1 MQIANCKIQEFAF
14 FIRMELAMNR
24 ISLLCRTLLLGGMIL
39 LLILFGS
46 IAFAQQLPEDPAKGS
61 RLFVSKGCVRCH
73 ALQGEGGKIGPD
85 FGRVDLG
92 NTQLDMAAKLW
103 NHIPS
108 MNVGMERARMIKP
121 NMTGQEFTEISAYLY
136 FLKFFDEPGDA
147 TRGRSIFNEKGCSSC
162 HSLSGKGREG
172 EPGLDQ
178 FPQNIS
184 PVFLTQ
190 SIWNHGPVM
199 IAHMVK
205 VGMKWPEFKG
215 TEMMDL
221 LEYIKVNA
229 KGAKETAFITP
240 GNPREGKQVFV
251 AKGCIKCHAVRGEGG
266 KEAEDLGKRAKT
278 FYKSLTQIASIMWNK
293 GPSVLGKMSQ
303 TQTGIPKF
311 TPKEMADLIAYLYFL
326 HFIDEPGNPVN
337 GKRIFSESGCSKC
350 HGLEGKPGEMMT
362 ISLSKYQKAVSP
374 MDIVASL
381 WNHSTEIEKAMREK
395 GVSWPRFK
403 KGELA
408 DLLEFIRNP
417 KRKS

>member
-1 MQIANCKIQEFAF
+1 MCRKKILVTG
-14 FIRMELAMNR
+14 I
-24 ISLLCRTLLLGGMIL
+24 I
-39 LLILFGS
+39 LILILTGS
-46 IAFAQQLPEDPAKGS
+46 LTFAQLLPEDPTKGS
-61 RLFVSKGCVRCH
+61 RLFVNKGCVRCH
-73 ALQGEGGKIGPD
+73 ALKGDGGKVGPD

-92 NTQLDMAAKLW
+92 NTQLELAAKLW

-147 TRGRSIFNEKGCSSC
+147 TRGKFIFNEKGCSSC
-162 HSLSGKGREG
+162 HLLSGKGKEG

-205 VGMKWPEFKG
+205 LGMKWPIFEG
-215 TEMMDL
+215 SEMMDL
-221 LEYIKVNA
+221 LEYIKLNT
-229 KGAKETAFITP
+229 KGVKETAFITP
-240 GNPREGKQVFV
+240 GNSREGKQVFA

-293 GPSVLGKMSQ
+293 GPAVLGKMSQ
-303 TQTGIPKF
+303 TQIGIPKF

-337 GKRIFSESGCSKC
+337 GKKIFSESGCSKC
-350 HGLEGKPGEMMT
+350 HGVDGKPGELMT
-362 ISLSKYQKAVSP
+362 ISLSKYHKAGNP
-374 MDIVASL
+374 MDIVASI

-395 GVSWPRFK
+395 GISWPRFK

-408 DLLEFIRNP
+408 DLLEFIRTP
-417 KRKS
+417 RKIERK

>member
-1 MQIANCKIQEFAF
+1 MKPPSLFRKTILLKTTILFTFFF
-14 FIRMELAMNR
+14 FISTTFSQ
-24 ISLLCRTLLLGGMIL
+24 I
-39 LLILFGS
+39 
-46 IAFAQQLPEDPAKGS
+46 LPEDPAKGS
-61 RLFVSKGCVRCH
+61 RLFTNKGCVRCH
-73 ALQGEGGKIGPD
+73 ALKGDGGKVGPD

-92 NTQLDMAAKLW
+92 NTQIDMAAKLW

-121 NMTGQEFTEISAYLY
+121 NMTGQEFAEISAYLY
-136 FLKFFDEPGDA
+136 FLKFFEEPGDA
-147 TRGRSIFNEKGCSSC
+147 MRGRSIFNEKGCSSC
-162 HSLSGKGREG
+162 HPLSGKGEEG

-205 VGMKWPEFKG
+205 LGMKWPVFEG

-221 LEYIKVNA
+221 LEYIKLNA

-240 GNPREGKQVFV
+240 GNPKEGKQVF
-251 AKGCIKCHAVRGEGG
+251 ATKGCIKCHAVRGEGG

-278 FYKSLTQIASIMWNK
+278 FYKSLTQITSIMWNK
-293 GPSVLGKMSQ
+293 GPAVLGKMSQ
-303 TQTGIPKF
+303 TQIGIPKF

-337 GKRIFSESGCSKC
+337 GKKIFSESGCSKC
-350 HGLEGKPGEMMT
+350 HGVDGKPGELMT
-362 ISLSKYQKAVSP
+362 LSLSKYQKAGNA
-374 MDIVASL
+374 MDVVASL
-381 WNHSTEIEKAMREK
+381 WNHSTEIEKAMK
-395 GVSWPRFK
+395 GKGISWPRFK

-408 DLLEFIRNP
+408 DLLEFIRTP
-417 KRKS
+417 KKK

>member
-1 MQIANCKIQEFAF
+1 MHRK
-14 FIRMELAMNR
+14 
-24 ISLLCRTLLLGGMIL
+24 GIL
-39 LLILFGS
+39 YIGIIVVLILVASFTL
-46 IAFAQQLPEDPAKGS
+46 AQFLPEDPTKGN
-61 RLFVSKGCVRCH
+61 RLFTSKGCIRCH
-73 ALQGEGGKIGPD
+73 AFKGEGGKIGPD

-92 NTQLDMAAKLW
+92 NTQLELAAKLW

-108 MNVGMERARMIKP
+108 MNIGIERAKMTKP
-121 NMTGQEFTEISAYLY
+121 NLTGQEFTEISAYLY

-147 TRGRSIFNEKGCSSC
+147 TRGKFIFNEKGCSSC
-162 HSLSGKGREG
+162 HPLSGKGKEG

-199 IAHMVK
+199 IAQMVK
-205 VGMKWPEFKG
+205 FGMKWPAFEG

-221 LEYIKVNA
+221 LEYIKLNS

-240 GNPREGKQVFV
+240 GNPREGKQVFA

-266 KEAEDLGKRAKT
+266 KQAEDLGKRAKT
-278 FYKSLTQIASIMWNK
+278 FYKSLTQIASSMWNK
-293 GPSVLGKMSQ
+293 GPAVLGKMSQ
-303 TQTGIPKF
+303 TQIGIPKF

-350 HGLEGKPGEMMT
+350 HGLEGKPGELMT
-362 ISLSKYQKAVSP
+362 INLSKYQKTASP
-374 MDIVASL
+374 MDIVANL

-395 GVSWPRFK
+395 GISWPRFK
-403 KGELA
+403 KGELS
-408 DLLEFIRNP
+408 DLLEFIRAP
-417 KRKS
+417 KKK

>member
-1 MQIANCKIQEFAF
+1 MCRKKI
-14 FIRMELAMNR
+14 L
-24 ISLLCRTLLLGGMIL
+24 TTGMIL
-39 LLILFGS
+39 ILILIS
-46 IAFAQQLPEDPAKGS
+46 SLTFAQLLPEDPTKGS
-61 RLFVSKGCVRCH
+61 RLFVNKGCVRCH
-73 ALQGEGGKIGPD
+73 SLKGEGGNVGPD

-108 MNVGMERARMIKP
+108 MNVGMERAKMIKP

-162 HSLSGKGREG
+162 HPPSGKGKEG
-172 EPGLDQ
+172 ELGLDQ
-178 FPQNIS
+178 FPQSIS

-205 VGMKWPEFKG
+205 LGMKWPVFEG

-221 LEYIKVNA
+221 LEYIKLNA

-240 GNPREGKQVFV
+240 GNPKEGKQVF
-251 AKGCIKCHAVRGEGG
+251 ASKGCIKCHAVRGEGG
-266 KEAEDLGKRAKT
+266 KETEDLGKRAKA
-278 FYKSLTQIASIMWNK
+278 FYKSLTQITSIMWNK
-293 GPSVLGKMSQ
+293 GPAVLGKMSQ
-303 TQTGIPKF
+303 TQIGIPKF

-337 GKRIFSESGCSKC
+337 GKKIFSESGCSKC
-350 HGLEGKPGEMMT
+350 HGVDGKPGELMT
-362 ISLSKYQKAVSP
+362 LSLSKYQKAGNS

-381 WNHSTEIEKAMREK
+381 WNHSTEIEKAMK
-395 GVSWPRFK
+395 GKGISWPRFK

-408 DLLEFIRNP
+408 DLLEFIRTP
-417 KRKS
+417 KKKP

>member
-1 MQIANCKIQEFAF
+1 MCRKKIF
-14 FIRMELAMNR
+14 
-24 ISLLCRTLLLGGMIL
+24 TTGMIL
-39 LLILFGS
+39 ILVFIGS
-46 IAFAQQLPEDPAKGS
+46 STFAQLLPEDPTKGN
-61 RLFVSKGCVRCH
+61 RLFISKGCVRCH
-73 ALQGEGGKIGPD
+73 AFKGDGGKIGPD

-108 MNVGMERARMIKP
+108 MNIGMQRARMIKP
-121 NMTGQEFTEISAYLY
+121 NLTGQEFTEISAYLY
-136 FLKFFDEPGDA
+136 FLKFFDEPGEV
-147 TRGRSIFNEKGCSSC
+147 TRGRSIFNEKGCGSC
-162 HSLSGKGREG
+162 HPLSGKGNEG

-205 VGMKWPEFKG
+205 LGMKWPVFEG

-229 KGAKETAFITP
+229 KGGKETAFITP
-240 GNPREGKQVFV
+240 GNPREGKQVFTG
-251 AKGCIKCHAVRGEGG
+251 KGCIKCHAVRGEGG

-278 FYKSLTQIASIMWNK
+278 FYKSLTQIASSMWNK
-293 GPSVLGKMSQ
+293 GPAVLGKMSQ
-303 TQTGIPKF
+303 TQLGIPKF
-311 TPKEMADLIAYLYFL
+311 TPKEMADLIAFLYFL

-337 GKRIFSESGCSKC
+337 GKRFFSESGCSKC
-350 HGLEGKPGEMMT
+350 HGLEGKPGELMT
-362 ISLSKYQKAVSP
+362 ISLSKYQKAGSP
-374 MDIVASL
+374 MDIVANL

-395 GVSWPRFK
+395 GISWPRFK

-408 DLLEFIRNP
+408 DLLEFIRTP
-417 KRKS
+417 KKTERK

>member
-1 MQIANCKIQEFAF
+1 MKPPSLFRKTILLRTTILFTFFF
-14 FIRMELAMNR
+14 FI
-24 ISLLCRTLLLGGMIL
+24 SP
-39 LLILFGS
+39 
-46 IAFAQQLPEDPAKGS
+46 AFSQILPEDPAKGS
-61 RLFVSKGCVRCH
+61 RLFTNKGCVRCH
-73 ALQGEGGKIGPD
+73 ALKGDGGKVGPD

-92 NTQLDMAAKLW
+92 NTQIDMAAKLW

-108 MNVGMERARMIKP
+108 MNVGMERERMIKP
-121 NMTGQEFTEISAYLY
+121 NMTGQEFTEIAAYLY

-147 TRGRSIFNEKGCSSC
+147 MRGRSIFNEKGCSSC
-162 HSLSGKGREG
+162 HPLSGKGEEG

-205 VGMKWPEFKG
+205 LGIKWPVFEG

-221 LEYIKVNA
+221 LEYIKLNV

-240 GNPREGKQVFV
+240 GNPREGKKVFAV
-251 AKGCIKCHAVRGEGG
+251 KGCIKCHAVRGEGG

-278 FYKSLTQIASIMWNK
+278 FYKSLTQITSIMWNK
-293 GPSVLGKMSQ
+293 GPAVLGKMSQ
-303 TQTGIPKF
+303 TQIGIPKF

-337 GKRIFSESGCSKC
+337 GKKIFPESGCSKC
-350 HGLEGKPGEMMT
+350 HGMDGKPGELMT
-362 ISLSKYQKAVSP
+362 ISLSKYQKAGNS

-381 WNHSTEIEKAMREK
+381 WNHSTEIEKAMRGK
-395 GVSWPRFK
+395 GISWPRFK

-408 DLLEFIRNP
+408 DLLEFIRTP
-417 KRKS
+417 KKK

>member
-1 MQIANCKIQEFAF
+1 
-14 FIRMELAMNR
+14 
-24 ISLLCRTLLLGGMIL
+24 MIL
-39 LLILFGS
+39 LLLLLSSPVFS
-46 IAFAQQLPEDPAKGS
+46 QPLPEDPARGS

-73 ALQGEGGKIGPD
+73 AFKGEGGKVGPD

-108 MNVGMERARMIKP
+108 MNVGMEQARIIKP
-121 NMTGQEFTEISAYLY
+121 NLTGNEFTEISAYLY

-147 TRGRSIFNEKGCSSC
+147 NRGRSIFNEKGCSAC
-162 HSLSGKGREG
+162 HPLSGKGKEG

-184 PVFLTQ
+184 PIFLTQ
-190 SIWNHGPVM
+190 SIWNHGSVM

-205 VGMKWPEFKG
+205 LGMKWPLFEG

-221 LEYIKVNA
+221 MEYIKMNA
-229 KGAKETAFITP
+229 RGAKETAFITP
-240 GNPREGKQVFV
+240 GNPREGKQVFA

-266 KEAEDLGKRAKT
+266 KQAEDLGKRAKT

-303 TQTGIPKF
+303 TETGIPKF
-311 TPKEMADLIAYLYFL
+311 TPKEMADLVAYLYFL
-326 HFIDEPGNPVN
+326 HFIDEPGTPVN
-337 GKRIFSESGCSKC
+337 GKKIFSEFGCSKC
-350 HGLEGKPGEMMT
+350 HGLDGKPGEWMT
-362 ISLSKYQKAVSP
+362 IDLSKYQKAVNP
-374 MDIVASL
+374 MEIVAGI

-395 GVSWPRFK
+395 GISWPRFK

-408 DLLEFIRNP
+408 DLLEFIRTP
-417 KRKS
+417 KKTERK

>member
-1 MQIANCKIQEFAF
+1 MCRKKILVTG
-14 FIRMELAMNR
+14 I
-24 ISLLCRTLLLGGMIL
+24 I
-39 LLILFGS
+39 LILILTGS
-46 IAFAQQLPEDPAKGS
+46 LTFAQLLPEDPTKGS
-61 RLFVSKGCVRCH
+61 RLFVNKGCVRCH
-73 ALQGEGGKIGPD
+73 ALKGDGGKVGPD

-92 NTQLDMAAKLW
+92 NTQLELAAKLW

-147 TRGRSIFNEKGCSSC
+147 TRGKFIFNEKGCSSC
-162 HSLSGKGREG
+162 HLLSGKGKEG

-205 VGMKWPEFKG
+205 LGMKWPIFEG
-215 TEMMDL
+215 SEMMDL
-221 LEYIKVNA
+221 LEYIKLNT
-229 KGAKETAFITP
+229 KGVKETAFITP
-240 GNPREGKQVFV
+240 GNSREGKQVFA

-293 GPSVLGKMSQ
+293 GPAVLGKMSQ
-303 TQTGIPKF
+303 TQIGIPKF

-326 HFIDEPGNPVN
+326 HFIDEPGNPIN
-337 GKRIFSESGCSKC
+337 GKKIFSESGCSKC
-350 HGLEGKPGEMMT
+350 HGVDGKPGELMT
-362 ISLSKYQKAVSP
+362 ISLSKYQKAGNP
-374 MDIVASL
+374 MDIVASI

-395 GVSWPRFK
+395 GISWPRFK

-408 DLLEFIRNP
+408 DLLEFIRTP
-417 KRKS
+417 RKIERK

>member
-1 MQIANCKIQEFAF
+1 MCRKKILVTG
-14 FIRMELAMNR
+14 I
-24 ISLLCRTLLLGGMIL
+24 I
-39 LLILFGS
+39 LILILTGS
-46 IAFAQQLPEDPAKGS
+46 LTFAQLLPEDPTKGS
-61 RLFVSKGCVRCH
+61 RLFVNKGCVRCH
-73 ALQGEGGKIGPD
+73 ALKGDGGKVGPD

-92 NTQLDMAAKLW
+92 NTQLELAAKLW

-147 TRGRSIFNEKGCSSC
+147 TRGKFIFNEKGCSSC
-162 HSLSGKGREG
+162 HLLSGKGKEG

-205 VGMKWPEFKG
+205 LGMKWPIFEG
-215 TEMMDL
+215 SEMMDL
-221 LEYIKVNA
+221 LEYIKLNT
-229 KGAKETAFITP
+229 KGVKETAFITP
-240 GNPREGKQVFV
+240 GNSREGKQVFA

-293 GPSVLGKMSQ
+293 GPAVLGKMSQ
-303 TQTGIPKF
+303 TQIGIPKF

-337 GKRIFSESGCSKC
+337 GKKIFSESGCSKC
-350 HGLEGKPGEMMT
+350 HGVDGKPGELMT
-362 ISLSKYQKAVSP
+362 ISLSKYQKAGNP
-374 MDIVASL
+374 MDIVASI

-395 GVSWPRFK
+395 GISWPRFK

-408 DLLEFIRNP
+408 DLLEFIRTP
-417 KRKS
+417 RKIERK

>member
-1 MQIANCKIQEFAF
+1 MQIANCKIQKFAF

-24 ISLLCRTLLLGGMIL
+24 ISLLCRTLLLGGMVL

-326 HFIDEPGNPVN
+326 HFTDEPGNPVN

-395 GVSWPRFK
+395 GISWPRFK

>member
-1 MQIANCKIQEFAF
+1 MCRKKILVTG
-14 FIRMELAMNR
+14 I
-24 ISLLCRTLLLGGMIL
+24 I
-39 LLILFGS
+39 LILILTGS
-46 IAFAQQLPEDPAKGS
+46 LTFAQLLPEDPTKGS
-61 RLFVSKGCVRCH
+61 RLFVNKGCVRCH
-73 ALQGEGGKIGPD
+73 ALKGDGGKVGPD

-92 NTQLDMAAKLW
+92 NTQLELAAKLW

-147 TRGRSIFNEKGCSSC
+147 TRGKFIFNEKGCSSC
-162 HSLSGKGREG
+162 HLLSGKGKEG

-205 VGMKWPEFKG
+205 LGMKWPIFEG
-215 TEMMDL
+215 SEMMDL
-221 LEYIKVNA
+221 LEYIKLNT
-229 KGAKETAFITP
+229 KGVKETAFITP
-240 GNPREGKQVFV
+240 GNSREGKQVFA

-293 GPSVLGKMSQ
+293 GPAVLGKMSQ
-303 TQTGIPKF
+303 TQIGIPKF

-326 HFIDEPGNPVN
+326 HFIDEPGNPIN
-337 GKRIFSESGCSKC
+337 GKKIFSESGCSKC
-350 HGLEGKPGEMMT
+350 HGVDGKPGELMT
-362 ISLSKYQKAVSP
+362 ISLSKYQKAGNP
-374 MDIVASL
+374 MDIVASI

-395 GVSWPRFK
+395 GISWPRFK

-408 DLLEFIRNP
+408 DLLEFIRTP
-417 KRKS
+417 KKIERK